1 MDGTLT
7 EKVNYKAPKLDEY
20 GNPIVKMKT
29 IRGGSRG
36 FFKLMRKESGGK
48 RGRPQTKPA
57 KAASTLKYA
66 KRGTEKGYYSKGKV
80 AERKAKAQ
88 AKREAKAAA
97 KAAELAANFGLT
109 PKVRKTLETTAAR
122 SAISMRTIESRRRKP
137 LPNYVPG
144 FAGIPT
150 KSRGRKI
157 KVSNMT
163 PFSTK
168 VGGAP
173 APKLAVVSGPFS

>member
-1 MDGTLT
+1 MDGTYT

-36 FFKLMRKESGGK
+36 FFKLMRKGSGGK
-48 RGRPQTKPA
+48 RGRPRTRPERTTPKRPYKRSFNHTKA
-57 KAASTLKYA
+57 KI
-66 KRGTEKGYYSKGKV
+66 
-80 AERKAKAQ
+80 AERKATAQ
-88 AKREAKAAA
+88 AKRAAKAAA
-97 KAAELAANFGLT
+97 KAAELAENFGLT

-122 SAISMRTIESRRRKP
+122 SAISMRTIEPRRRKP
-137 LPNYVPG
+137 RPNYVPG

-150 KSRGRKI
+150 KSIGRKI